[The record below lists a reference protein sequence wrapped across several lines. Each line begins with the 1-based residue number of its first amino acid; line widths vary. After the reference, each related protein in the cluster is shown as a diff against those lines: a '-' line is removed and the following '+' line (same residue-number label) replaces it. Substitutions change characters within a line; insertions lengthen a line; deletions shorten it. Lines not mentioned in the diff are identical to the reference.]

1 MLSQLAYNN
10 HLKPQ
15 THNSLNCTNSFTR
28 IIYALY
34 RLKTSPYFHEENVS
48 PMLTYMYMSWTV
60 AWFHSIIFILIPS
73 TMKDLGFKQ
82 LKLLPKIMNGM
93 SYWCDCPVCWHS
105 TETWILSR
113 LSVLEAPPS
122 YAPTQPSTTS
132 QTQIKLA
139 SFLFQVNQLRFSFFK
154 YCSTYMNYYIMCSAS
169 CYVNF
174 NIYS

>member
-1 MLSQLAYNN
+1 MLYTDWRLLHTFMKKIYHQCK
-10 HLKPQ
+10 H
-15 THNSLNCTNSFTR
+15 TCTC
-28 IIYALY
+28 
-34 RLKTSPYFHEENVS
+34 HE
-48 PMLTYMYMSWTV
+48 LSWT
-60 AWFHSIIFILIPS
+60 AARFHFIIFILIPS
-73 TMKDLGFKQ
+73 TMNDLGFKQ

-154 YCSTYMNYYIMCSAS
+154 YCRTYTNYYIMCSAS